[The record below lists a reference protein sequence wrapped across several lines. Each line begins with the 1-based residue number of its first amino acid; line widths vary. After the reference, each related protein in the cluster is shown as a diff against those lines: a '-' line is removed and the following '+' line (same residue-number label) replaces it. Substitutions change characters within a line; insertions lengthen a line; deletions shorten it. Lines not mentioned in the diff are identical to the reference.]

1 MVNITN
7 DPPTLIGGSRRFQ
20 DMLAEASRLAALNR
34 PVLIIGERGTGKELV
49 ASRLA
54 LLSERWNRPFL
65 RLNCAAL
72 SPSLL
77 DAELFGYEAGAF
89 TGAARRRPGRFE
101 IADGGTIFLDEI
113 ANASREVQE
122 KLLRVIE
129 YGTFERVGGT
139 ETIQS
144 DVRILAATNE
154 DLRANVSAGRFR
166 ADLLD
171 RLAFDVILLPA
182 LRERLEDID
191 ILAQHFARQMANE
204 LKRPSFPGFAPAA
217 LAQLRAHS
225 WPGNVRELKNIVERS
240 VARMTDQG
248 ALLDQMM
255 MDPFADFSAACAP
268 RAPSPAPPPPALS
281 VGTESDGFHQQT
293 AAYEAQLL
301 QAALQAHKFNQR
313 RAADALGLS
322 YDQLRHLLRRHKIGG
337 RSI

>member
-1 MVNITN
+1 MEKLPIISNYPHYMVNITN

-182 LRERLEDID
+182 L
-191 ILAQHFARQMANE
+191 
-204 LKRPSFPGFAPAA
+204 
-217 LAQLRAHS
+217 
-225 WPGNVRELKNIVERS
+225 
-240 VARMTDQG
+240 
-248 ALLDQMM
+248 
-255 MDPFADFSAACAP
+255 
-268 RAPSPAPPPPALS
+268 
-281 VGTESDGFHQQT
+281 
-293 AAYEAQLL
+293 
-301 QAALQAHKFNQR
+301 
-313 RAADALGLS
+313 
-322 YDQLRHLLRRHKIGG
+322 
-337 RSI
+337 

>member
-182 LRERLEDID
+182 LRERVEDID

-217 LAQLRAHS
+217 LAQLHVHS

-240 VARMTDQG
+240 VARMTDPG

-268 RAPSPAPPPPALS
+268 REPSPAPPPPALS
-281 VGTESDGFHQQT
+281 VSAGSDGFHQQT
-293 AAYEAQLL
+293 ARYEVEIL